1 MNHQK
6 IFSAKKTQGL
16 FKTTPSEVVK
26 ILLQYDDDFFLESAD
41 KPLLLKD
48 VKCVIN
54 DSESNDELIES
65 LLMVLE
71 EYNPSFRDYSDE
83 FRMSIKSL

>member
-1 MNHQK
+1 MNPTEIIK
-6 IFSAKKTQGL
+6 L
-16 FKTTPSEVVK
+16 
-26 ILLQYDDDFFLESAD
+26 LLQYDDEFFLESAD

-71 EYNPSFRDYSDE
+71 EYNPYFRDYSDE
-83 FRMSIKSL
+83 FKLSLKKL